1 MRKQGFFSDWESL
14 VQALHV
20 RFGSNS
26 YNDPMETLKRLRQTS
41 SVAMYKAQ
49 FEVLS
54 NRIKGLSLSHKL
66 SCFLSGL
73 KDEIRLLVRM
83 LNPQSLNE
91 AFRLSKIQEEY
102 HLSCKKNSRLQ
113 LEQGKPSILG
123 LPKVPS
129 LLDPKSRLPIKRIS
143 PTQMEERKK
152 QGLCYNCDEKWI
164 PGHKCK
170 SAKLF
175 LLDFIDEVHEPNS
188 SVQITEFEEIT
199 RNIEFGMQHQED
211 VEITLYALSGTPTSG
226 TMRVMGRIKQMFFVI
241 LIDSSST
248 HNFID
253 VTLVSHLHIP
263 MDTSQI
269 LEVKVAN
276 GEVIRT

>member
-1 MRKQGFFSDWESL
+1 
-14 VQALHV
+14 
-20 RFGSNS
+20 
-26 YNDPMETLKRLRQTS
+26 
-41 SVAMYKAQ
+41 
-49 FEVLS
+49 
-54 NRIKGLSLSHKL
+54 
-66 SCFLSGL
+66 
-73 KDEIRLLVRM
+73 M

-199 RNIEFGMQHQED
+199 RNIKFGMQHQED

-276 GEVIRT
+276 GEEIRT